1 MTDRFVLL
9 EVIVT
14 WMEEGG
20 IEKVAPLSKIVVNT
34 SAIQSVEPRPLN
46 DEPRRWSE
54 GPRIELWA
62 LSVKLS
68 DGSSFLARAVD
79 PYGNA
84 LETSVS
90 HDEVME
96 YALRYL
102 SGERSR

>member
-1 MTDRFVLL
+1 MADRFVLL
-9 EVIVT
+9 EVLSL
-14 WMEEGG
+14 WKDGG
-20 IEKVAPLSKIVVNT
+20 VEKVSSRSKTIVNT
-34 SAIQSVEPRPLN
+34 SAIRSVDAYHLDHEPHRAP
-46 DEPRRWSE
+46 E
-54 GPRIELWA
+54 GPPVSMWA

-84 LETSVS
+84 LEVSVS
-90 HDEVME
+90 HDEMMG